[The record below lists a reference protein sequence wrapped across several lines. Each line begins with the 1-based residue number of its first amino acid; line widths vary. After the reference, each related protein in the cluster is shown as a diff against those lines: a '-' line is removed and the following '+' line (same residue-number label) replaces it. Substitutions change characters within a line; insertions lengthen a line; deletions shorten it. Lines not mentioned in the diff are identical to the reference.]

1 MPPGHLSVENNRNE
15 TARHIVYAIY
25 KSKLDAIELVI
36 HFNGIHR
43 LNSRFFMY
51 FSETFDIF
59 FCEKVHLL
67 NKSFNF

>member
-43 LNSRFFMY
+43 LVGFFMY
-51 FSETFDIF
+51 FSETFDS
-59 FCEKVHLL
+59 
-67 NKSFNF
+67 SFL

>member
-36 HFNGIHR
+36 HFNGI
-43 LNSRFFMY
+43 LVDFLC
-51 FSETFDIF
+51 IF
-59 FCEKVHLL
+59 R
-67 NKSFNF
+67 NF